1 MDFRKL
7 EYFIAAVEH
16 GSFTKAAQ
24 ECFVSQTAMSQ
35 QMAAMEQELDFQLF
49 DRSGYRPTLT
59 LAGKAFYEA
68 SKRIIEDYEQAVT
81 KAKALKNGFSG
92 SLRIGVSGPVEK
104 RFLPEVL
111 SKFVA
116 HHPEVNLELYE
127 LSFRK
132 LSEKIRNNEID
143 IMFGLA
149 NEIET
154 YPQIEITTLFT
165 STLCVIVSTSHPWHD
180 RSEIY
185 GNELKSEKLI
195 IFSKTYGP
203 KYHDSFFRSCEQDG
217 FEPNV
222 IKEVDNFDEM
232 ILLVSANKGI
242 AIISEE
248 VLTEASGIHRIKLIE
263 THHHSEFCMA
273 RNKNDDNPL
282 IDEFMQLIIK
292 KSKEGASA

>member
-24 ECFVSQTAMSQ
+24 VCFVSQTAMSQ
-35 QMAAMEQELDFQLF
+35 QIAAMEQELDFLLF

-59 LAGKAFYEA
+59 LAGKAFYES
-68 SKRIIEDYEQAVT
+68 SKQIIADYQQAVE
-81 KAKALKNGFSG
+81 KAKVLNNRFSG
-92 SLRIGVSGPVEK
+92 SLRIGISGPVEK

-116 HHPEVNLELYE
+116 WHPEVNLELCE

-132 LSEKIRNNEID
+132 LSEKIRKSDID

-149 NEIET
+149 NEIEI

-180 RSEIY
+180 RAEIY
-185 GNELKSEKLI
+185 GNELKSEELI

-203 KYHDSFFRSCEQDG
+203 KYHESFFKSCELDG
-217 FEPNV
+217 FEPN
-222 IKEVDNFDEM
+222 ILKEVDNFDEL
-232 ILLVSANKGI
+232 ILLVSANKGV

-248 VLTEASGIHRIKLIE
+248 VLTEASGIHQIKLTE

-273 RNKNDDNPL
+273 RNKNEKNPL
-282 IDEFMQLIIK
+282 IDEFMELLINTN
-292 KSKEGASA
+292 

>member
-7 EYFIAAVEH
+7 EYFIAAVEQ

-35 QMAAMEQELDFQLF
+35 QIAAMEQELDFPLF

-59 LAGKAFYEA
+59 LAGKAFYES
-68 SKRIIEDYEQAVT
+68 SKTIVDSYEKAVKQA
-81 KAKALKNGFSG
+81 KELKHETAG
-92 SLRIGVSGPVEK
+92 SLRIGISGPVEK
-104 RFLPEVL
+104 RFLPEIL

-116 HHPEVNLELYE
+116 RYPEVNLELLE

-132 LSEKIRNNEID
+132 LAEKIRGGEID

-149 NEIET
+149 DEIET
-154 YPQIEITTLFT
+154 YSQIEITTLFI
-165 STLCVIVSTSHPWHD
+165 STLCVIVSTSHPWQD
-180 RSEIY
+180 RFEIY

-195 IFSKTYGP
+195 IFSKIYGP
-203 KYHDSFFRSCEQDG
+203 KYHDSFFRGCELDG

-248 VLTEASGIHRIKLIE
+248 VLTEAFGIHKIKLIE

-273 RNKNDDNPL
+273 RNKNENNPL

-292 KSKEGASA
+292 KDANHK

>member
-35 QMAAMEQELDFQLF
+35 QIAAMEQELDFLLF
-49 DRSGYRPTLT
+49 DRSNYRPTLT
-59 LAGKAFYEA
+59 LAGKAFYES
-68 SKRIIEDYEQAVT
+68 SKQIIADYQQAVK
-81 KAKALKNGFSG
+81 KAKALKNDFSG
-92 SLRIGVSGPVEK
+92 SLRIGISGPVEK
-104 RFLPEVL
+104 QFLPEVL

-116 HHPEVNLELYE
+116 CRPEVNLELHE

-132 LSEKIRNNEID
+132 LSEKIRNSEID

-149 NEIET
+149 NEIEI
-154 YPQIEITTLFT
+154 YPQIETTILFT

-203 KYHDSFFRSCEQDG
+203 KYYESFFKSCKCDG
-217 FEPNV
+217 FEPN
-222 IKEVDNFDEM
+222 ILREVENFDEL

-248 VLTEASGIHRIKLIE
+248 VLTETSGIHQIKLKE
-263 THHHSEFCMA
+263 THHHSAFCMA
-273 RNKNDDNPL
+273 RNRNADNPL
-282 IDEFMQLIIK
+282 INEFMQLLINK
-292 KSKEGASA
+292 Q

>member
-35 QMAAMEQELDFQLF
+35 QIATMEQELDFLLF

-59 LAGKAFYEA
+59 LAGKAFYES
-68 SKRIIEDYEQAVT
+68 SKRIIADYEQAV
-81 KAKALKNGFSG
+81 KQAKALKNGWSG
-92 SLRIGVSGPVEK
+92 SLRIGISGPVEK

-116 HHPEVNLELYE
+116 CRPEVNLELCE

-132 LSEKIRNNEID
+132 LSEKIRNSEID

-149 NEIET
+149 NEIEI

-203 KYHDSFFRSCEQDG
+203 KYHESFFKSCEQDG
-217 FEPNV
+217 FEPD
-222 IKEVDNFDEM
+222 ILKEVDNFDEL
-232 ILLVSANKGI
+232 ILLVSANKGV

-273 RNKNDDNPL
+273 RNKNDENPL
-282 IDEFMQLIIK
+282 IAEFMELISTK
-292 KSKEGASA
+292 N

>member
-35 QMAAMEQELDFQLF
+35 QIAAMEQELDFLLF
-49 DRSGYRPTLT
+49 DRSGYRPSLT
-59 LAGKAFYEA
+59 LAGKAFYES
-68 SKRIIEDYEQAVT
+68 SKQIIADYQQAVK
-81 KAKALKNGFSG
+81 KAKLLNNGFSG
-92 SLRIGVSGPVEK
+92 SLRIGISGPVEK

-116 HHPEVNLELYE
+116 CHPEVNLELCE
-127 LSFRK
+127 LSFRE
-132 LSEKIRNNEID
+132 LSEKIRNSEID

-149 NEIET
+149 NEIEI

-180 RSEIY
+180 RAEIY
-185 GNELKSEKLI
+185 GNELKSEELI

-203 KYHDSFFRSCEQDG
+203 KYHESFFKSCELDG
-217 FEPNV
+217 FKPN
-222 IKEVDNFDEM
+222 ILKEVDNFDEL
-232 ILLVSANKGI
+232 ILLVSANKGV

-248 VLTEASGIHRIKLIE
+248 VLTEASGIHQIKLTE

-273 RNKNDDNPL
+273 RNKNEKNPL
-282 IDEFMQLIIK
+282 INEFMDLLIK
-292 KSKEGASA
+292 TD

>member
-24 ECFVSQTAMSQ
+24 VCFVSQTAMSQ
-35 QMAAMEQELDFQLF
+35 QIAAMEQELDFLLF

-59 LAGKAFYEA
+59 LAGKAFYES
-68 SKRIIEDYEQAVT
+68 SKQIIADYQQAVE
-81 KAKALKNGFSG
+81 KAKVLNNRFSG
-92 SLRIGVSGPVEK
+92 SLRIGISGPVEK

-116 HHPEVNLELYE
+116 WHPEVNLELCE

-132 LSEKIRNNEID
+132 LSEKIRNSEID

-149 NEIET
+149 NEIEI

-180 RSEIY
+180 RAEIY
-185 GNELKSEKLI
+185 GNELKSEELI

-203 KYHDSFFRSCEQDG
+203 KYHESFFKSCELDG
-217 FEPNV
+217 FEPN
-222 IKEVDNFDEM
+222 ILKEVDNFDEL
-232 ILLVSANKGI
+232 ILLVSANKGV

-248 VLTEASGIHRIKLIE
+248 VLTEASGIHQIKLTE

-273 RNKNDDNPL
+273 RNKNEKNPL
-282 IDEFMQLIIK
+282 IDEFMELLINTN
-292 KSKEGASA
+292 

>member
-7 EYFIAAVEH
+7 EYLIAAVEY

-35 QMAAMEQELDFQLF
+35 QIAAMEQELDFLLF
-49 DRSGYRPTLT
+49 DRSGYRPSLT
-59 LAGKAFYEA
+59 LAGKAFYES
-68 SKRIIEDYEQAVT
+68 SKQITADYQQAVK
-81 KAKALKNGFSG
+81 KAKLLKNGFSG
-92 SLRIGVSGPVEK
+92 SLRIGISGPVEK

-111 SKFVA
+111 SKFVTR
-116 HHPEVNLELYE
+116 HPEVNLELCE

-132 LSEKIRNNEID
+132 LSEKIRNSEID

-149 NEIET
+149 NEIEI
-154 YPQIEITTLFT
+154 YPQIVITTLFT

-180 RSEIY
+180 RAVIY

-203 KYHDSFFRSCEQDG
+203 KYHESFFKSCELDG
-217 FEPNV
+217 FEPN
-222 IKEVDNFDEM
+222 ILKEVDNFDEL

-248 VLTEASGIHRIKLIE
+248 VLTEASGIHQIKLTE

-273 RNKNDDNPL
+273 RNKNQKNPL
-282 IDEFMQLIIK
+282 IKEFMDLLIK
-292 KSKEGASA
+292 TD

>member
-24 ECFVSQTAMSQ
+24 VCFVSQTAMSQ
-35 QMAAMEQELDFQLF
+35 QIAAMEQELDFLLF

-59 LAGKAFYEA
+59 RAGKAFYES
-68 SKRIIEDYEQAVT
+68 SKQIIADYQQAVE
-81 KAKALKNGFSG
+81 KAKALNNGFSG
-92 SLRIGVSGPVEK
+92 SLRIGISGPVEK

-116 HHPEVNLELYE
+116 WHPEANLELCE

-132 LSEKIRNNEID
+132 LSEKIRNSEID

-149 NEIET
+149 NEIEI

-180 RSEIY
+180 RAEVY

-203 KYHDSFFRSCEQDG
+203 KYHESFFKSCELDG
-217 FEPNV
+217 FEPN
-222 IKEVDNFDEM
+222 ILKEVDNFDEL
-232 ILLVSANKGI
+232 ILLVSANKGV

-248 VLTEASGIHRIKLIE
+248 VLTEASGIHQIKLKE

-273 RNKNDDNPL
+273 RNKNEKNPL
-282 IDEFMQLIIK
+282 IDEFMKLLIDTN
-292 KSKEGASA
+292 

>member
-7 EYFIAAVEH
+7 EYFIAAVEC

-35 QMAAMEQELDFQLF
+35 QIAAMEQELDFLLF

-59 LAGKAFYEA
+59 LSGKAFYES
-68 SKRIIEDYEQAVT
+68 SKVLVEAYEQAV
-81 KAKALKNGFSG
+81 KQARALKNETVG
-92 SLRIGVSGPVEK
+92 SLRIGISGPIEK
-104 RFLPEVL
+104 RFLPETL

-116 HHPEVNLELYE
+116 RHPEVNLELLE

-132 LSEKIRNNEID
+132 LSEKIRNGELD

-149 NEIET
+149 NEIEI
-154 YPQIEITTLFT
+154 YPQIEVTPLFK

-180 RSEIY
+180 RAEVY

-195 IFSKTYGP
+195 IFSKNYGP
-203 KYHDSFFRSCEQDG
+203 KYYESFYESCELDG
-217 FEPNV
+217 FFPNI

-248 VLTEASGIHRIKLIE
+248 VMTEALGIHRVRLTE

-273 RNKNDDNPL
+273 RNKDADNPL
-282 IDEFMQLIIK
+282 IEEFVELTVKQD
-292 KSKEGASA
+292 